1 MKSNLVQTI
10 LISTCYIF
18 FMKLNFNPYK
28 ITLYVLLVSVI
39 MQEFLY
45 IHNSEHSRKSLFSL
59 DSIKND
65 ILKVVFAI
73 IIQFLLLCVVYH
85 LTNECFKSFS
95 VFKLFK

>member
-1 MKSNLVQTI
+1 MKSKLVQTI

-28 ITLYVLLVSVI
+28 ITLYLLLVSVI

-45 IHNSEHSRKSLFSL
+45 IHNSEHSRRSTFSL

-65 ILKVVFAI
+65 TLKGLFVI
-73 IIQFLLLCVVYH
+73 IIQLALLCIVYH

-95 VFKLFK
+95 EFKLLK

>member
-1 MKSNLVQTI
+1 MKSKLVQTI

-45 IHNSEHSRKSLFSL
+45 IHNSEHSRKSAFSL

-65 ILKVVFAI
+65 TLKDLFVI
-73 IIQFLLLCVVYH
+73 IIQLALLCIVYH

-95 VFKLFK
+95 EFKLLK

>member
-10 LISTCYIF
+10 LISICYIF

-45 IHNSEHSRKSLFSL
+45 IHNSEHSRKSIFSL
-59 DSIKND
+59 GSIK
-65 ILKVVFAI
+65 K
-73 IIQFLLLCVVYH
+73 
-85 LTNECFKSFS
+85 
-95 VFKLFK
+95 

>member
-1 MKSNLVQTI
+1 MKSKLVQTI

-45 IHNSEHSRKSLFSL
+45 IHNSEHSRKSTFSL

-65 ILKVVFAI
+65 TLKDLFVI
-73 IIQFLLLCVVYH
+73 IIQLALLCIVYH

-95 VFKLFK
+95 EFKLLK